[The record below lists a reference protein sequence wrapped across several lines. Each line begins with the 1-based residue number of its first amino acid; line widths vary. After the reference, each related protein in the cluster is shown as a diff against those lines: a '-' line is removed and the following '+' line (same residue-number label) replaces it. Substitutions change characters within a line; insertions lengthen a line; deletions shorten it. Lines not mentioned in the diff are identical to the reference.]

1 MEIGNRRTAPGAA
14 TTMTDTDDAIAAAR
28 ALHEVGRTDDAE
40 RAYRAIVEA
49 DPGCAEAW
57 HLLAVVAVQT
67 GDPPRAQGHVE
78 KALALDAMVPR
89 YHNTLAT
96 AYILQGRAREA
107 ERCLRQALAL
117 DPGFANAHYN
127 LGNVLRDLNR
137 SKEAEA
143 AYRRTL
149 DEDPDHLDALN
160 NLGLLIMGRHRL
172 EEAEAFL
179 RRARGLDP
187 TNAGVLWNLASCLE
201 QRNALDEAHEIVAE
215 LLNSAPDDVA
225 ANLLAARLERRL
237 GSLESAA
244 KRLQAVLAGTTDDG
258 IRLNANFDLG
268 LVLDRLERPDQAF
281 AAFARANE
289 QQALTT
295 EAAGIVGAAYL
306 DQVGHAGR
314 WFGAQRLAAWGNA
327 PPLDDRSPPVAF
339 FVGFPRSGTT
349 LMEQV
354 LAAHPALVTTGEDS
368 PLERIRQTMRKERPG
383 GQGYPECL
391 DTLSAADILRW
402 RQAFWRHAAATLG
415 AAADGRIV
423 VDKLPLNLIHLGMV
437 NRLFPEAKVIIAL
450 RDPRDV
456 CLSCFFQN
464 FRPTAAMVNF
474 QSIEGAAA
482 LYARTMDLWLHYRG
496 HISMAWTEYRYEDL
510 VADMGGTAR
519 RVLEFLGLEWN
530 DDVLAYREAARS
542 RTILTPSYRDVG
554 EGLYGRAVG
563 RWRRYED
570 RLAPILPVL
579 APYVKAFGYAAE
591 EP

>member
-1 MEIGNRRTAPGAA
+1 MEIDNRRTAPGAA
-14 TTMTDTDDAIAAAR
+14 ATMTDTDDAIAAAR
-28 ALHEVGRTDDAE
+28 TLHTSGETERAE

-49 DPGCAEAW
+49 DPGSAEAW
-57 HLLAVVAVQT
+57 HLLGVVAVQT
-67 GDPPRAQGHVE
+67 GDAPRAQGHVE
-78 KALALDAMVPR
+78 KATRLDGEVPR

-96 AYILQGRAREA
+96 AHVLQGRLGEA
-107 ERCLRQALAL
+107 ERCLRRALAL
-117 DPGFANAHYN
+117 DPGFVDARYN

-137 SKEAEA
+137 SGEAEA
-143 AYRRTL
+143 AYRRTI
-149 DEDPDHLDALN
+149 DEDPDHRDALN
-160 NLGLLIMGRHRL
+160 NLGLLTMDRHRL

-187 TNAGVLWNLASCLE
+187 ANAGILWNLASCLE
-201 QRNALDEAHEIVAE
+201 QRNRLDEAHAIVVE

-225 ANLLAARLERRL
+225 ANLIAARLERRL
-237 GSLESAA
+237 GALESAA
-244 KRLQAVLAGTTDDG
+244 GRLQAVLAGATDDG
-258 IRLNANFDLG
+258 VRLNANFDLG

-281 AAFARANE
+281 AAFTRANDL
-289 QQALTT
+289 QAATT
-295 EAAGIVGAAYL
+295 GAAGIDGAAYR

-314 WFGAQRLAAWGNA
+314 WFGADRLAAWGRT
-327 PPLDDRSPPVAF
+327 PPVDDGSPPVAF

-349 LMEQV
+349 LMEQI

-368 PLERIRQTMRKERPG
+368 PLERIRETMRKERPG

-391 DTLSAADILRW
+391 DTLSAADIRHW
-402 RQAFWRHAAATLG
+402 RQAFWRHAAATIG
-415 AAADGRIV
+415 GPGDGRLV

-437 NRLFPEAKVIIAL
+437 NRLFPEAKVIVAL

-496 HISMAWTEYRYEDL
+496 HMTMAWTEYRYEDL
-510 VADMGGTAR
+510 VADMTGTAR
-519 RVLEFLGLEWN
+519 RTLEFLELAWT

-542 RTILTPSYRDVG
+542 RTISTPSYRDVG
-554 EGLYGRAVG
+554 EEMYGRAVG

-570 RLAPILPVL
+570 RLAPIAPVL
-579 APYVKAFGYAAE
+579 APFVEAFGYDREDA
-591 EP
+591 

>member
-1 MEIGNRRTAPGAA
+1 MEIGNKKTAPGGAS
-14 TTMTDTDDAIAAAR
+14 TMTDTQDAIAAAR
-28 ALHEVGRTDDAE
+28 ALHESGETERAE

-49 DPGCAEAW
+49 DPACAEAW

-67 GDPPRAQGHVE
+67 GDPVRAQGHVE
-78 KALALDAMVPR
+78 KALRLDGEVPR

-96 AYILQGRAREA
+96 AYVIQGRTREA
-107 ERCLRQALAL
+107 EPCLRQALAL
-117 DPGFANAHYN
+117 DPGFVGAHYN
-127 LGNVLRDLNR
+127 LGNVLRDLKR
-137 SKEAEA
+137 SGAAEA

-149 DEDPDHLDALN
+149 DEDPDHVDALN
-160 NLGLLIMGRHRL
+160 NLGLLIMARHRL

-179 RRARGLDP
+179 RRARVLDP
-187 TNAGVLWNLASCLE
+187 ANAGVLWNLASCLE
-201 QRNALDEAHEIVAE
+201 QRNALDEAHEIVGE
-215 LLNSAPDDVA
+215 LLMTAPDDVA
-225 ANLLAARLERRL
+225 ANLIAARLERRL
-237 GSLESAA
+237 GNLESAA
-244 KRLQAVLAGTTDDG
+244 GRLQAVLAGTTDDG
-258 IRLNANFDLG
+258 VRLNANFDLG
-268 LVLDRLERPDQAF
+268 LVLDRLERSAQAYS
-281 AAFARANE
+281 AFARANDL
-289 QQALTT
+289 QAATT
-295 EAAGIVGAAYL
+295 GAAGIDGAAYL

-314 WFGAQRLAAWGNA
+314 WFGAERLAAWGSA
-327 PPLDDRSPPVAF
+327 PPVDDGSPALAF

-349 LMEQV
+349 LMEQI
-354 LAAHPALVTTGEDS
+354 LAAHPGLVTTGEDS

-391 DTLSAADILRW
+391 ELLSPADIREW

-415 AAADGRIV
+415 ARADGRTL
-423 VDKLPLNLIHLGMV
+423 VDKLPLNLVHLGMV
-437 NRLFPEAKVIIAL
+437 NRLFPEAKVIVAL

-482 LYARTMDLWLHYRG
+482 LYARAMELWLHYRG
-496 HISMAWTEYRYEDL
+496 HMTMAWTEYRYEDL
-510 VADMGGTAR
+510 VADMTGTAR
-519 RVLEFLGLEWN
+519 RVLAFLGLEWN

-542 RTILTPSYRDVG
+542 RTISTPSYRDVG

-570 RLAPILPVL
+570 RLAPVVPIL
-579 APYVKAFGYAAE
+579 APYVEAFGYARE

>member
-1 MEIGNRRTAPGAA
+1 MGIGNERTPPGAA
-14 TTMTDTDDAIAAAR
+14 STMTDTVDAIAAAR
-28 ALHEVGRTDDAE
+28 ALHESGKTDGAE

-57 HLLAVVAVQT
+57 HLLGVVAVQK
-67 GDPPRAQGHVE
+67 GDALGAQGHVE
-78 KALALDAMVPR
+78 KALGLDVLAPR

-96 AYILQGRAREA
+96 AYVLQGRAREA

-117 DPGFANAHYN
+117 DPGFVNAHYN

-137 SKEAEA
+137 GGEAEA

-149 DEDPDHLDALN
+149 DEDPDHLAALN
-160 NLGLLIMGRHRL
+160 NLGLLIMARHRL

-179 RRARGLDP
+179 RRALVLDP
-187 TNAGVLWNLASCLE
+187 ANTGVLWNLASCLE
-201 QRNALDEAHEIVAE
+201 QRNALDEAHEIVE
-215 LLNSAPDDVA
+215 KLLESEPDDVA
-225 ANLLAARLERRL
+225 ANLLAARLERRR
-237 GSLESAA
+237 GHLESAA
-244 KRLQAVLAGTTDDG
+244 ERLQAVLAGTTDDG
-258 IRLNANFDLG
+258 VRLNANFDLG
-268 LVLDRLERPDQAF
+268 LVLDRLERSDQAF
-281 AAFARANE
+281 SAFVRAND
-289 QQALTT
+289 QQTVTT
-295 EAAGIVGAAYL
+295 GAAGIEGAAYR
-306 DQVGHAGR
+306 DRVGHARR
-314 WFGAQRLAAWGNA
+314 WFGADRLAAWGSA
-327 PPLDDRSPPVAF
+327 PPVDDGSPPVAF

-349 LMEQV
+349 LMEQI

-368 PLERIRQTMRKERPG
+368 PLERIRETMRKERPG

-391 DTLSAADILRW
+391 DTLSAADIRHW
-402 RQAFWRHAAATLG
+402 RQAFWKHAAAG
-415 AAADGRIV
+415 VGGAADGRLL

-437 NRLFPEAKVIIAL
+437 NRLFPEAKVIVAL

-496 HISMAWTEYRYEDL
+496 HMSMAWTEYRYEDL
-510 VADMGGTAR
+510 IADMTGTAR
-519 RVLEFLGLEWN
+519 RVLEFLGLEWS
-530 DDVLAYREAARS
+530 DDILAYREAARA
-542 RTILTPSYRDVG
+542 RTISTPSYRDVG

-570 RLAPILPVL
+570 RLAPVLPVL
-579 APYVKAFGYAAE
+579 APYVEAFGYAAE
-591 EP
+591 KP

>member
-14 TTMTDTDDAIAAAR
+14 ATMTDTDDAIAAAR

-40 RAYRAIVEA
+40 RAYWAIVEA

-96 AYILQGRAREA
+96 AYTLQGRAREA

-137 SKEAEA
+137 SREAEA

-187 TNAGVLWNLASCLE
+187 ANAGMLWNLASCLE

-244 KRLQAVLAGTTDDG
+244 ERLQAVLAGTTDDG

-314 WFGAQRLAAWGNA
+314 WFGAQRLAAWGSA
-327 PPLDDRSPPVAF
+327 PPLDDGSPPVAF

-349 LMEQV
+349 LMEQI

-391 DTLSAADILRW
+391 DTLSTADILRW

-437 NRLFPEAKVIIAL
+437 NRLFPEAKVIVAL

-474 QSIEGAAA
+474 QSIESAAA
-482 LYARTMDLWLHYRG
+482 LYARTMNLWLHYRG

-510 VADMGGTAR
+510 VADMGGTAQ

-542 RTILTPSYRDVG
+542 RTISTPSYRDVG

-570 RLAPILPVL
+570 RLTPVLPVL
-579 APYVKAFGYAAE
+579 APYVEAFGYAPE
-591 EP
+591 DG